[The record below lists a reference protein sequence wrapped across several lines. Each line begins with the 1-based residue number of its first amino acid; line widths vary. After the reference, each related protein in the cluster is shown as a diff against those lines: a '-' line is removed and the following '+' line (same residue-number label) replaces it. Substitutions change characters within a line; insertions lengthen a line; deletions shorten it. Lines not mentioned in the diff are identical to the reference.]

1 MADRRAILR
10 RLGRDL
16 WHGLAALG
24 QSFGAL
30 LPPECHGRPIERA
43 ADEPATGHPE
53 RMSPV
58 AALPPG
64 EREQW
69 RRWERE
75 LTERAAT
82 RRRINRPR

>member
-1 MADRRAILR
+1 MGDRRGMLR

-30 LPPECHGRPIERA
+30 LPPERHGRPIAWA
-43 ADEPATGHPE
+43 AEAPAAGHPE
-53 RMSPV
+53 RMTP
-58 AALPPG
+58 AAELPPG

-69 RRWERE
+69 QRWERE
-75 LTERAAT
+75 LAERPAA
-82 RRRINRPR
+82 RRRVRRRR